1 MERIN
6 WKRAQTPLPGMQRAA
21 ALCGLGALTYLAAE
35 SALSGLLGPS
45 VDGLPPAVG
54 ELVALG
60 KNLLALAA
68 PFLLVLACPPGAP
81 VRLRRPRRGMLPA
94 LFLLFWGLTMAAT
107 LPAAACE
114 PCWGKWA
121 AQSLR
126 MHPWPWSGCGWR
138 LSRRRAKSCCSEG

>member
-6 WKRAQTPLPGMQRAA
+6 PKRAQTPSPDMQRAA

-68 PFLLVLACPPGAP
+68 PFLL
-81 VRLRRPRRGMLPA
+81 
-94 LFLLFWGLTMAAT
+94 
-107 LPAAACE
+107 
-114 PCWGKWA
+114 
-121 AQSLR
+121 SLI
-126 MHPWPWSGCGWR
+126 HI
-138 LSRRRAKSCCSEG
+138 